1 AGLRH
6 PLPRRRARREGG
18 RGRGSGGERLGGGRR
33 RWGGG
38 GRGGGGGGR
47 GGRRTWRRTRAAWR
61 RRREVFGRR
70 QEHELV
76 RFRRL
81 RLGRRRMRLRL
92 SGLRLCGLRF
102 WSFRRRPLLGWR
114 RLRWRPLWF
123 RLLRLRPKRSIG
135 DRVVGAIVLPRH
147 ERALLAAWAERFFAQ
162 QLVKWQHRRGPGL
175 VRAGPKKTGD
185 GLAVRVAPQ
194 HEGDLP
200 RLREVVLVCFDVVRR
215 HRDRQRRMGVVP
227 TDQVT

>member
-1 AGLRH
+1 
-6 PLPRRRARREGG
+6 
-18 RGRGSGGERLGGGRR
+18 
-33 RWGGG
+33 
-38 GRGGGGGGR
+38 
-47 GGRRTWRRTRAAWR
+47 
-61 RRREVFGRR
+61 
-70 QEHELV
+70 
-76 RFRRL
+76 
-81 RLGRRRMRLRL
+81 
-92 SGLRLCGLRF
+92 
-102 WSFRRRPLLGWR
+102 
-114 RLRWRPLWF
+114 
-123 RLLRLRPKRSIG
+123 LRPKRSIG

-162 QLVKWQHRRGPGL
+162 QLVKWQHRRGPRL

-227 TDQVT
+227 TDQVTFCFLHLRYDPIPESGHNVGGAVAVDRLAQAQRRIDDEIRNVAVGALAQIADEKT